1 MDEDIDMSA
10 FARLGGIVC
19 TGIFAWLFTPCLF
32 TADEGEVFM
41 FGRGRN
47 GQLGQGL

>member
-1 MDEDIDMSA
+1 MDEAIDMSA
-10 FARLGGIVC
+10 FARLEGIVC
-19 TGIFAWLFTPCLF
+19 TGIFAWLFTPCVSP
-32 TADEGEVFM
+32 ADGGEVFM